1 MIPCSDFIHQK
12 LLGFLAVVDRIV
24 HLLAHQFVVL
34 YQMMV
39 RALGEKEWGE
49 IEGIYQ
55 YAVELE
61 IVGIV
66 MNEVMSADIVNLSF
80 LQELVQCRLRCLVKV
95 GSVITQCSDVV
106 YFMVFQSHFG
116 IHEGNVPASGIFLH
130 DVRAYDEIVLPS
142 KEATEY

>member
-12 LLGFLAVVDRIV
+12 LLGFLAVIYRIV

-39 RALGEKEWGE
+39 RALGEEEWGE

-61 IVGIV
+61 IAGIV
-66 MNEVMSADIVNLSF
+66 MNEVMTADIVNLSF
-80 LQELVQCRLRCLVKV
+80 LQELVQCRL
-95 GSVITQCSDVV
+95 
-106 YFMVFQSHFG
+106 
-116 IHEGNVPASGIFLH
+116 
-130 DVRAYDEIVLPS
+130 
-142 KEATEY
+142 